1 MAYGMGKTVSGLSDG
16 VWDVLRD
23 RLVAHGREVLTIE
36 RDGIARLATDLG
48 SDFAKAARRIIETEG
63 RLVVCG
69 VGKSGIVARKIA
81 ATFASTGTPAFFLH
95 SSEALHGDLGT
106 VGSGDVVLAVSKS
119 GEGQEL
125 LAIMPVFRDIGVP
138 IIAITGSTTSTL
150 ARGADI
156 VLDASV
162 EKEACPM
169 DLVPTASTTVA
180 LALGD
185 ALAIV
190 VMREKDVDVNR
201 FAAFHPGGALGR
213 RLLLRVRDA
222 MHTGG
227 ELPVVRDTALMHEAI
242 VEIAN
247 KRLGMTTIVD
257 DGGRLAGIVS
267 DGDLKRILMQRSD
280 ILDVPVQEV
289 MVRNPKTIGEDILL
303 AEALQQMETGAPSP
317 ITSLIVLDDDGCPKG
332 VIHIHDCLKAV
343 G

>member
-1 MAYGMGKTVSGLSDG
+1 MSGLSDG
-16 VWDVLRD
+16 ERDVLEN
-23 RLVAHGREVLTIE
+23 RLIAHGCEVLAIE
-36 RDGIARLATDLG
+36 QDGIARLASGLG
-48 SDFAKAARRIIETEG
+48 AEFARAARTIIETKG

-95 SSEALHGDLGT
+95 SSEAVHGDLGT
-106 VGSGDVVLAVSKS
+106 VEGGDVVLAVSKS

-125 LAIMPVFRDIGVP
+125 LAMIPVFRDIGVP
-138 IIAITGSTTSTL
+138 LIAITGSVASTL
-150 ARGADI
+150 AERADL

-185 ALAIV
+185 ALAMV
-190 VMREKDVDVNR
+190 VMREKDIDANR
-201 FAAFHPGGALGR
+201 FAVFHPGGALGR

-222 MHTGG
+222 MHTGA
-227 ELPVVRDTALMHEAI
+227 ELPVVRDGALMHEAI
-242 VEIAN
+242 VEIVN

-257 DGGRLAGIVS
+257 DTGRLVGIIS
-267 DGDLKRILMQRSD
+267 DGDLKRILMDRSD
-280 ILDVPVQEV
+280 VLEVPVEEV
-289 MVRNPKTIGEDILL
+289 MIRTPKTIAEDVLL
-303 AEALQQMETGAPSP
+303 AEALERMETATPSP
-317 ITSLIVLDDDGCPKG
+317 ITSLIILNDDGSPKG

-343 G
+343 R

>member
-1 MAYGMGKTVSGLSDG
+1 MEKTVSGLSDG
-16 VWDVLRD
+16 ERDVLEN
-23 RLVAHGREVLTIE
+23 RLIAHGCEVLAIE
-36 RDGIARLATDLG
+36 QDGIARLASGLG
-48 SDFAKAARRIIETEG
+48 AEFARAARTIIETKG

-95 SSEALHGDLGT
+95 SSEAVHGDLGT
-106 VGSGDVVLAVSKS
+106 VEGGDVVLAVSKS

-125 LAIMPVFRDIGVP
+125 LAMIPVFRDIGVP
-138 IIAITGSTTSTL
+138 LIAITGSVASTL
-150 ARGADI
+150 AERADL

-185 ALAIV
+185 ALAMV
-190 VMREKDVDVNR
+190 VMREKDIDANR
-201 FAAFHPGGALGR
+201 FAVFHPGGALGR

-222 MHTGG
+222 MHTGA
-227 ELPVVRDTALMHEAI
+227 ELPVVRDGALMHEAI
-242 VEIAN
+242 VEIVN

-257 DGGRLAGIVS
+257 DTGRLVGIIS
-267 DGDLKRILMQRSD
+267 DGDLKRILMDRSD
-280 ILDVPVQEV
+280 VLEVPVEEV
-289 MVRNPKTIGEDILL
+289 MIRTPKTIAEDVLL
-303 AEALQQMETGAPSP
+303 AEALERMETATPSP
-317 ITSLIVLDDDGCPKG
+317 ITSLIILNDDGSPKG

-343 G
+343 R